1 MSKLTLV
8 QAKDSL
14 PGSEEESLL
23 CHLKK
28 IVDNN
33 YNSDVKKNATTTTY
47 KGVISGFSLLSLNL
61 YSSPLTLL
69 LFGLENA
76 GFLKRIFK
84 LPFGSVNEY
93 FKSEVCK
100 LEII

>member
-8 QAKDSL
+8 QAEVAL

-33 YNSDVKKNATTTTY
+33 YNSDVKKNAATTTY

-76 GFLKRIFK
+76 GFLK
-84 LPFGSVNEY
+84 
-93 FKSEVCK
+93 
-100 LEII
+100 

>member
-8 QAKDSL
+8 QAEVAL

-33 YNSDVKKNATTTTY
+33 YNSDVKKNAATTTY

-76 GFLKRIFK
+76 GILK
-84 LPFGSVNEY
+84 
-93 FKSEVCK
+93 
-100 LEII
+100 

>member
-8 QAKDSL
+8 QAEVAL

-61 YSSPLTLL
+61 YSSPLILL
-69 LFGLENA
+69 LFRLENT
-76 GFLKRIFK
+76 GFLK
-84 LPFGSVNEY
+84 
-93 FKSEVCK
+93 
-100 LEII
+100 

>member
-8 QAKDSL
+8 QAKVAL

-69 LFGLENA
+69 LFGLENT
-76 GFLKRIFK
+76 GFLKLIFK
-84 LPFGSVNEY
+84 LPFW
-93 FKSEVCK
+93 FT
-100 LEII
+100 

>member
-8 QAKDSL
+8 QAKVAL

-28 IVDNN
+28 IGDNN
-33 YNSDVKKNATTTTY
+33 YNSDVKKNATTTKY

-76 GFLKRIFK
+76 DILK
-84 LPFGSVNEY
+84 
-93 FKSEVCK
+93 
-100 LEII
+100 

>member
-8 QAKDSL
+8 QAEVAL

-47 KGVISGFSLLSLNL
+47 KGVISGFSLSSLNL

-69 LFGLENA
+69 LFRLENA
-76 GFLKRIFK
+76 GFLKLIFK
-84 LPFGSVNEY
+84 LPFWFS
-93 FKSEVCK
+93 
-100 LEII
+100 

>member
-8 QAKDSL
+8 QAKVAL

-61 YSSPLTLL
+61 YSSPLHCFYLDWKIL
-69 LFGLENA
+69 
-76 GFLKRIFK
+76 GF
-84 LPFGSVNEY
+84 
-93 FKSEVCK
+93 
-100 LEII
+100 

>member
-8 QAKDSL
+8 QAKVAL

-33 YNSDVKKNATTTTY
+33 YNSDFKKNATTTTY

-69 LFGLENA
+69 LFGLENT
-76 GFLKRIFK
+76 GFLKWIFK
-84 LPFGSVNEY
+84 LPFW
-93 FKSEVCK
+93 FT
-100 LEII
+100 